1 MSDLEQRLTD
11 ALRDGAQGAPA
22 ATGLAAA
29 ARSRARTRRRTRL
42 VGAVAVVVLAVGV
55 PTAVVS
61 SGGSDDRDASRVA
74 TDPEAADPV
83 VPDGFHYE
91 SWRDVTVLVPDS
103 WRYGTLDQ
111 WCVGDEPERPIVE
124 RPGGVSTLVGCGPN
138 AFGHGVRFQT
148 VDNTDDF
155 EWPLVQQTGDTWA
168 PGTYVGARGRGGVL
182 VEVALPD
189 SALAAQILASVQ
201 VNARVDPNG
210 CPVDSS
216 SDPVAPGDS
225 MTVCRYDASGQ
236 LEQSELL
243 SGADLE
249 SAEEVLREVALERG
263 GMSCATDAPV
273 FQTVRLASVAENAT
287 VVLTD
292 SCAELVVHGDVKA
305 LTSDVLYWALSP
317 GWSGTVPDGV
327 SLPSELRSP

>member
-55 PTAVVS
+55 PTAVVAT
-61 SGGSDDRDASRVA
+61 GGSDDRDPSRVA
-74 TDPEAADPV
+74 TDPEVVDPV

-124 RPGGVSTLVGCGPN
+124 RPGGVATLVGCGPN

-201 VNARVDPNG
+201 VNARLDPIG

-216 SDPVAPGDS
+216 SDPVPPDDS

-236 LEQSELL
+236 LEQSEVL
-243 SGADLE
+243 SGADVKAAELALSAAPAATPTGCGAAPSQTIRLTS
-249 SAEEVLREVALERG
+249 SAE
-263 GMSCATDAPV
+263 DARIDL
-273 FQTVRLASVAENAT
+273 TCGTLMAHGEARRLHEDA
-287 VVLTD
+287 
-292 SCAELVVHGDVKA
+292 
-305 LTSDVLYWALSP
+305 LYWALSP